1 MEENGEREEN
11 YELND
16 PIARLSIKVWPY
28 VTEVKCMILCS
39 SFASGVT
46 LTDESG
52 GLTGSVQEM
61 DLMMRI
67 SVPAQFRFYLSR

>member
-1 MEENGEREEN
+1 MNGRRWRKKSSEN

-16 PIARLSIKVWPY
+16 PIAKARESNLSKVYDIVYQFCEWG
-28 VTEVKCMILCS
+28 I
-39 SFASGVT
+39 T

-52 GLTGSVQEM
+52 GLTGSVQEI

-67 SVPAQFRFYLSR
+67 SVPAQFRFYSSR